1 MKVQH
6 MVVNNCGVGSLLL
19 LENSKL
25 APQIQKNCFKNCPPL
40 ENYTRAEAERLI
52 ERLKSHNIEFR
63 GKHRVMMSPR
73 NHLFRGEIEPGDV
86 NT

>member
-1 MKVQH
+1 MRDLLDNVSTTATRASSIAGSLFNQMKVQH

-52 ERLKSHNIEFR
+52 
-63 GKHRVMMSPR
+63 
-73 NHLFRGEIEPGDV
+73 D
-86 NT
+86 